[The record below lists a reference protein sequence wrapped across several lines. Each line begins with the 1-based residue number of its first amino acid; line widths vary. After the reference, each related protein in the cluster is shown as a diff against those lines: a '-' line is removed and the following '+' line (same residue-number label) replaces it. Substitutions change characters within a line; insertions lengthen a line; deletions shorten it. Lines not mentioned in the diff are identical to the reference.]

1 MNRLLFAA
9 AFTLFTGAL
18 TAQTAQVLPERF
30 LRSYD
35 PVTVQ
40 YERDMGPQ
48 GGGPADGPGPLLTVE
63 GAPAGEYRWIDS
75 RTIQFLPAEPW
86 TPLKTVV
93 VRAGS
98 ASVRLATLLTPPV
111 AVSPA
116 PGSREMEPLSRLEFT
131 FDRSLPLEELRKL
144 LRVEVRPLP
153 GLRDSELVTLTDGD
167 FVLSELETKR
177 GGRTTYRLDLA
188 RPIGYGSAATVVF
201 RLSSEPGLSDTVAR
215 YAYETRA
222 PFALTA
228 MGAGNSRL
236 PVPAGGAQY
245 RDDQAVMAAS
255 GDALSLEFSEPLAPV
270 SLETLKSLVTFDP
283 AVKNLSFRTEGSRIV
298 LLFEAQRQTPYKL
311 SVRYQPLVSATG
323 RVLSAFGPTTM
334 TFYLPKADPYL
345 AWRINEGLVERFG
358 PQFLPLEGR
367 AIGSVDLRV
376 HAIDPLD
383 RNFWPFPSE
392 PVTVDET
399 VRPPQPGREPQP
411 GSDIV
416 NQIRLLSAPQI
427 SRVAVLPVKET
438 SGRSRFGLDLTPH
451 LKEAF
456 GEASPGTYLVGY
468 RTLGES
474 AVRHYVRVTVTDLAF
489 SVVEEE
495 DAVLFAVTSLRSG
508 LPVVGAEVQ
517 LQTFSQGKFDTA
529 WSGKTDAK
537 GFLRYVHLTRWMQA
551 PSRIVIH
558 SGQDVLV
565 VDPSRGMPVFS
576 NNHWS
581 RGDGYWLSWL
591 TDSPRTYRHRAEP
604 RAYLLSERPIYKPEE
619 MVHFVGWVKDRVEG
633 DLKPYSGPALEVVV
647 QGPDSDREWRFEAK
661 PNAFGRFSMDFADK
675 DLPTGTYRAHLHQ
688 KNSGN
693 VLSAMDF
700 QIQAY
705 RVPTFQVDLSG
716 PDMVPLDRPFE
727 VLMTADYYSGGRLV
741 GQPVRWTVNQYPY
754 SISGPKYQGFL
765 FSTDERFSVSAPF
778 GNVGSGTWEG
788 ELDTTGAARLTVN
801 PSAEPDG
808 RARRYVV
815 TGVVSGAD
823 RQTVTQVKQVVA
835 LPPFVLG
842 LKLDRL
848 ARGSKEIVPEVLALD
863 HLEAPLAGVP
873 LTLKVFQ
880 RQWHSY
886 LAETDFTTGE
896 AKYAT
901 DVVDIP
907 VFEKSLTSA
916 ARTLSLPV
924 PVSES
929 GVYVVE
935 ISGRDFLGR
944 QVLVRADTF
953 VPGESAVSW
962 PRKRDQIFEMTPD
975 KNAYSPGETARILI
989 KSPYQE
995 GRALVVVEA
1004 PKANEY
1010 RWVEVKG
1017 GQATFNVTIT
1027 PDMAP
1032 NLPLA
1037 ALLVRGRI
1045 GTPPDLEGPDLYKPA
1060 SVGASLTLVVNPSN
1074 LQANL
1079 VLTHEV
1085 KALPGGRLKIDLAF
1099 SAPDGTPLD
1108 GEAVLW
1114 LVDKAVLSLGKERRL
1129 DPLPEFLPSARSWI
1143 RISDLRNLVLGRLPV
1158 EEVPGGDGSEE
1169 ALFLEMLNK
1178 TTVRKNFKT
1187 VPYFNAGIP
1196 LVAGKGAVEIAL
1208 PDNLTDFAVRAVAVT
1223 APGRFATAKSVVS
1236 VRLPVLVQSALPR
1249 FLRPGDTTLSG
1260 GTGRVAEGKGG
1271 PAQTGIKLKGLTTE
1285 GSTPDQATRSFVL
1298 DDLKAETLR
1307 FPLKAPPTLL
1317 PGSPANV
1324 ELYLRRSSDGASD
1337 AFGLDIPIRPDVA
1350 EKTLLRTYTLTSTK
1364 AQPLDRPPE
1373 GVRSGSLVQTFLVS
1387 TDERLLSLL
1396 QGLPYLAGY
1405 PYGCLEQ
1412 RTSKLYPA
1420 VQFQAMTNLVGLPGT
1435 ALPSPAIWKDYF
1447 EYLETC
1453 QDDNGLLALWP
1464 GNRGSV
1470 FLTAYVIEFLVE
1482 AKKAKV
1488 NVPTA
1493 PFDRAVRALSL
1504 ALRSDSAALIGQYA
1518 DYERVEALSALLS
1531 TNAFDESYAK
1541 VLLSRAQGMPLY
1553 SQARL
1558 YTLLA
1563 SKKLNQGSQA
1573 DQLLR
1578 ALRSAIATKTV
1589 GGKAV
1594 FPGVAGE
1601 WGQFQS
1607 VLITENRTAAALA
1620 VALKDDS
1627 PSAAARNALID
1638 WLLARTGP
1646 SGWGNTIDTVAGLRA
1661 LGALLTD
1668 SSGARTVNFTVS
1680 LGGKAEKKTL
1690 ARARIMGFTL
1700 RSDEQPIITVEG
1712 ASTANPLHVKLRSRY
1727 LPAALG
1733 DAAAASNKGFA
1744 VTREWLPIGSDNAP
1758 ASRIAVQRTK
1768 GLTVPLGTVVEEHV
1782 RVVSFENSAYV
1793 AVQIPLAAGFEPL
1806 NAALATSGPEA
1817 QPQGQNTIEPSYSS
1831 YGDDQVILFFD
1842 QLPAGTHDFYFR
1854 VRADFEGTYTQ
1865 PSALAERMYEESV
1878 YGTSDGARV
1887 RVVPAP

>member
-9 AFTLFTGAL
+9 ALTLAAGAL
-18 TAQTAQVLPERF
+18 AAQSAQILPERF

-40 YERDMGPQ
+40 FDRNQGPQ

-86 TPLKTVV
+86 TPLKTVT

-98 ASVRLATLLTPPV
+98 STARLATLLTPPV
-111 AVSPA
+111 SVSPA
-116 PGSREMEPLSRLEFT
+116 PGSREMEPLNRLEFT
-131 FDRSLPLEELRKL
+131 FDRSLPLEDLRKL
-144 LRVEVRPLP
+144 VRVEIRPLP
-153 GLRDSELVTLTDGD
+153 GLRDAELVTLTDGD
-167 FVLSELETKR
+167 FVLRELETR
-177 GGRTTYRLDLA
+177 QGSRTTYRLDLN
-188 RPIGYGSAATVVF
+188 RPIGYGSAIAVVF

-215 YAYETRA
+215 FAYETRA

-228 MGAGNSRL
+228 MGAGPNRL

-245 RDDQAVMAAS
+245 RDDQAVAAAA

-270 SLETLKSLVTFDP
+270 SLETLKSLVSFDP
-283 AVKNLSFRTEGSRIV
+283 AVKNLQFRTEGSRIV
-298 LLFEAQRQTPYKL
+298 LQFDAQRQTPYKL

-323 RVLSAFGPTTM
+323 RVLSPFGPTAM
-334 TFYLPKADPYL
+334 TFFLPKADPYL
-345 AWRINEGLVERFG
+345 AWRLNEGIVERFG

-367 AIGSVDLRV
+367 AIGSIDLRI
-376 HAIDPLD
+376 HAVDPLD

-392 PVTVDET
+392 PVAVDET
-399 VRPPQPGREPQP
+399 VRPPQPGREPAP
-411 GSDIV
+411 GTDMV
-416 NQIRLLSAPQI
+416 NQIRLLSAPPV
-427 SRVAVLPVKET
+427 SRVAVLPVQET
-438 SGRSRFGLDLTPH
+438 SGRSRFGLELEPH

-456 GEASPGTYLVGY
+456 GEARPGTYLVGY

-474 AVRHYVRVTVTDLAF
+474 PVRHYVRVTVTDLAF

-495 DAVLFAVTSLRSG
+495 DAVLFAVTSLRTG
-508 LPVVGAEVQ
+508 LPVAGAEIQ
-517 LQTFSQGKFDTA
+517 LQTFSQNRFEPA
-529 WSGKTDAK
+529 WTGKTDAR
-537 GFLRYVHLTRWMQA
+537 GFLRYAHLTRWMQA
-551 PSRIVIH
+551 PSRIVV
-558 SGQDVLV
+558 SSADDVLV
-565 VDPSRGMPVFS
+565 INPSRGLPVFS

-591 TDSPRTYRHRAEP
+591 TDSPRTLRHRPEP
-604 RAYLLSERPIYKPEE
+604 RAYLLSERPLYKPEE
-619 MVHFVGWVKDRVEG
+619 TVHFVGWIKDRAEG
-633 DLKPYSGPALEVVV
+633 DLRPYSGPALEVLVR
-647 QGPDSDREWRFEAK
+647 GPDSGREWHFEAR
-661 PNAFGRFSMDFADK
+661 PNAFGRFSMDFSDK
-675 DLPTGTYRAHLHQ
+675 DLPTGTYQAQLLQ
-688 KNSGN
+688 KASGTA
-693 VLSAMDF
+693 LSQMDF

-754 SISGPKYQGFL
+754 SITGPQYQGFL

-788 ELDTTGAARLTVN
+788 ELDATGAARLTVN

-848 ARGSKEIVPEVLALD
+848 APGTKEIVPEVLALD
-863 HLEAPLAGVP
+863 HLEKPLAGVP

-901 DVVDIP
+901 DVVDLP
-907 VFEKSLTSA
+907 VFEKKLTSA
-916 ARTLSLPV
+916 ARTVSLPV
-924 PVSES
+924 PVPES

-953 VPGESAVSW
+953 VSGAAAVSW
-962 PRKRDQIFEMTPD
+962 PRKRDQVFEMTPD
-975 KNAYSPGETARILI
+975 KNTYSPGDTAKILL

-995 GRALVVVEA
+995 ARALVVVEA

-1010 RWVEVKG
+1010 RWVDVKG

-1045 GTPPDLEGPDLYKPA
+1045 GTPADLEGLDLYKPA
-1060 SVGASLTLVVNPSN
+1060 SVGASLTLVVNPTS

-1079 VLTHEV
+1079 VLSHEV

-1099 SAPDGTPLD
+1099 SAPDGAPLD

-1169 ALFLEMLNK
+1169 ALFLEMLSK

-1196 LVAGKGAVEIAL
+1196 LVAGKGSVEISL

-1285 GSTPDQATRSFVL
+1285 GTTPDQSTRSFVL

-1307 FPLKAPPTLL
+1307 FPLKAAPTLA
-1317 PGSPANV
+1317 PGAEANV
-1324 ELYLRRSSDGASD
+1324 ELYLRRNSDGASD
-1337 AFGLDIPIRPDVA
+1337 AFAMDIPIRPDTA
-1350 EKTLLRTYTLTSTK
+1350 EKAMLKTYTVSK
-1364 AQPLDRPPE
+1364 AGAHPLDRPPE
-1373 GVRSGSLVQTFLVS
+1373 GIRSGSLVQTFLVS
-1387 TDERLLSLL
+1387 TDARILSLL

-1420 VQFQAMTNLVGLPGT
+1420 VLFQSLTNLTGIPGT
-1435 ALPSPAIWKDYF
+1435 AFPAPGVWKDYF
-1447 EYLETC
+1447 EYLATC
-1453 QDDNGLLALWP
+1453 QDEGGLLGLWP
-1464 GNRGSV
+1464 GSRGSV
-1470 FLTAYVIEFLVE
+1470 FLTAYVVEFLAE
-1482 AKKAKV
+1482 AKKARV
-1488 NVPTA
+1488 AVPAA
-1493 PFDRAVRALSL
+1493 PFNRAVQALAL
-1504 ALRSDSAALIGQYA
+1504 ALRSDSSALIGQFA
-1518 DYERVEALSALLS
+1518 DYERVEALTALAAA
-1531 TNAFDESYAK
+1531 NAFDEAYAK
-1541 VLLSRAQGMPLY
+1541 DLLSRAQGMPLY

-1563 SKKLNQGSQA
+1563 AKRLNQGARSE
-1573 DQLLR
+1573 QLLR
-1578 ALRSAIATKTV
+1578 GLRSALTLKTV
-1589 GGKAV
+1589 AGKSV
-1594 FPGVAGE
+1594 FPGISGE

-1620 VALKDDS
+1620 AALKDDA
-1627 PSAAARNALID
+1627 PSQAARSALVD

-1646 SGWGNTIDTVAGLRA
+1646 SGWGNTIDTVSGLRA
-1661 LGALLTD
+1661 LGALLADTT
-1668 SSGARTVNFTVS
+1668 GLRTVNFTVS
-1680 LGGKAEKKTL
+1680 LAGKAERRTL
-1690 ARARIMGFTL
+1690 TKARIMGFSF
-1700 RSDEQPIITVEG
+1700 RSDEQPVLTVEG
-1712 ASTANPLHVKLRSRY
+1712 AGPAAPLYVMLRSRY

-1733 DAAAASNKGFA
+1733 DTAAASNKGFA
-1744 VTREWLPIGSDNAP
+1744 VTREWLLVDADNTA
-1758 ASRIAVQRTK
+1758 ASRILVQRTK

-1782 RVVSFENSAYV
+1782 RVVSFEPSAYV

-1806 NAALATSGPEA
+1806 NPALATSGPEA
-1817 QPQGQNTIEPSYSS
+1817 QPQGRNTADPSYSS
-1831 YGDDQVILFFD
+1831 YGDDQVVLFFD
-1842 QLPAGTHDFYFR
+1842 QLPSGTHDFYFR

-1865 PSALAERMYEESV
+1865 PPALVERMYEESV
-1878 YGTSDGARV
+1878 YGASDGARV
-1887 RVVPAP
+1887 RIVPAP